1 VGLHYNS
8 TYYWQIVATDT
19 TGLETEGPVWSFS
32 FGTDMIAPSCSLTA
46 PNGGE
51 LWYIGSD
58 YNITWD
64 AEDDDG
70 IAFFV
75 LEYSIDEINN
85 WVMIGD
91 TISGDARDTT
101 WTIPATPTVI
111 GRGDTS
117 DNVFTMWPQ
126 GGMIAFS
133 SDRDGPVDIFTMFTD
148 GSNVRNLTNGAGG
161 NNYE

>member
-1 VGLHYNS
+1 
-8 TYYWQIVATDT
+8 
-19 TGLETEGPVWSFS
+19 
-32 FGTDMIAPSCSLTA
+32 
-46 PNGGE
+46 
-51 LWYIGSD
+51 
-58 YNITWD
+58 
-64 AEDDDG
+64 
-70 IAFFV
+70 
-75 LEYSIDEINN
+75 
-85 WVMIGD
+85 MIGD

-111 GRGDTS
+111 GRIRITCQDAGGNVVGDTS

-161 NNYE
+161 NNYESLS